1 MNIIRFAHEYHSLC
15 SCASFALL
23 MCVIRFAHVYRS
35 LYSCVLFALLMHI
48 IRFAHACCSL
58 CSRLFLEPSFYSI
71 FRWKRK
77 GLPPYRSV
85 NQSWATCSGSKALP
99 RCARTVLFYFSPRSS
114 ASGWTR
120 LKIKKHLFYRTSAF
134 DQSAHDWI
142 RTSTPN
148 GTTPSRWHVY
158 QFHHVG
164 M

>member
-1 MNIIRFAHEYHSLC
+1 MNIVRFAHEYRSLC
-15 SCASFALL
+15 SCTSFALL
-23 MCVIRFAHVYRS
+23 MN
-35 LYSCVLFALLMHI
+35 
-48 IRFAHACCSL
+48 
-58 CSRLFLEPSFYSI
+58 EFYSFDHCSKI
-71 FRWKRK
+71 D

-120 LKIKKHLFYRTSAF
+120 CKIKKHLFYRTSAF

-164 M
+164 MCMNC